1 MFKEWNKHYAPSKQK
16 YSDKLVTRIFKGI
29 PNSMRNSA
37 WYKLLDIQSQIDA
50 QKGVYE
56 VIKKKIN

>member
-16 YSDKLVTRIFKGI
+16 YSDKLVSRIFKGI

-37 WYKLLDIQSQIDA
+37 WYKLLDVQSQIDA

-56 VIKKKIN
+56 VISN